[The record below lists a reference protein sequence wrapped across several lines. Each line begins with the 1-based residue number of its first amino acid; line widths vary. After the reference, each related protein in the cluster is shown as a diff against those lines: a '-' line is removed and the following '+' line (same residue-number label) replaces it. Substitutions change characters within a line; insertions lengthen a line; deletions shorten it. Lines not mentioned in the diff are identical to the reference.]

1 MNDFHTPVLLSESI
15 NALNINP
22 KGTYVDATFGG
33 GGHSQE
39 ILNKLKTGNLIAFE
53 QDKEAVKNRLNDK
66 RLTMINSNFKC
77 LKKQLGRLNITHLD
91 GVFADLGVSSYQ
103 FSDNDRGFSLKYD
116 AVIDMRMDKKMDKN
130 GVFILNKY
138 SSEDL
143 NRVFQEHA
151 DFKNPKSIT
160 SAIINYREKNIIK
173 TTFDFKNIFIDF
185 VNKQFENKFFAR
197 LFQAIRMEVN
207 DEVNC
212 LKALLT
218 QAKDLLQPGGRL
230 VVISYHSIED
240 RIVKNFMKYGGLYNE
255 EQKDFYGN
263 IKKVFQVITKKPI
276 CPSNLECEM
285 NNKARSA
292 KLRVCEKI

>member
-130 GVFILNKY
+130 GVFILNKWCILTIFY
-138 SSEDL
+138 S
-143 NRVFQEHA
+143 NVQ
-151 DFKNPKSIT
+151 
-160 SAIINYREKNIIK
+160 
-173 TTFDFKNIFIDF
+173 
-185 VNKQFENKFFAR
+185 
-197 LFQAIRMEVN
+197 
-207 DEVNC
+207 C
-212 LKALLT
+212 
-218 QAKDLLQPGGRL
+218 
-230 VVISYHSIED
+230 
-240 RIVKNFMKYGGLYNE
+240 
-255 EQKDFYGN
+255 
-263 IKKVFQVITKKPI
+263 
-276 CPSNLECEM
+276 
-285 NNKARSA
+285 
-292 KLRVCEKI
+292 